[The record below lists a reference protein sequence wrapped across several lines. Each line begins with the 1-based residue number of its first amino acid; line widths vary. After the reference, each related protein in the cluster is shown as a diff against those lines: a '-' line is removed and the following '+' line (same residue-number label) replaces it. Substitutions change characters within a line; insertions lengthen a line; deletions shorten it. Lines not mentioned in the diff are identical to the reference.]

1 MKKIFKKP
9 TKDGELQLDGRTKLG
24 KQVKE
29 VEKTLTIIGKLIY
42 YAGKVVKV
50 PLRLL
55 TRAFVMGAKLIV
67 YWPYKLLFL
76 GIKYLIRGFTLAI
89 GFLASYSVAALKKIW
104 IKIRHKNSDNSK
116 SISRS
121 TIEDE

>member
-29 VEKTLTIIGKLIY
+29 VEKTLTIIGKLIH
-42 YAGKVVKV
+42 YAGKVVAM

-55 TRAFVMGAKLIV
+55 SKVFVMGAKLV
-67 YWPYKLLFL
+67 YWQYKLLFL
-76 GIKYLIRGFTLAI
+76 GIKYLVRGFILAI
-89 GFLASYSVAALKKIW
+89 GFLASFSMSALKKIW
-104 IKIRHKNSDNSK
+104 IKIRDKNSDNSK
-116 SISRS
+116 PTSLS
-121 TIEDE
+121 TIEDK

>member
-1 MKKIFKKP
+1 MKRIFKKP

-29 VEKTLTIIGKLIY
+29 VEKTLTIIGKLIH
-42 YAGKVVKV
+42 YAGKVVAM

-55 TRAFVMGAKLIV
+55 SKVFVMGAKLV

-104 IKIRHKNSDNSK
+104 IKIRNKNSDNSK

>member
-1 MKKIFKKP
+1 MKRIFKKP

-29 VEKTLTIIGKLIY
+29 VEKTLTIIGKLIH
-42 YAGKVVKV
+42 YAGKVVAM

-55 TRAFVMGAKLIV
+55 SKVFVMGAKLV
-67 YWPYKLLFL
+67 YWQYKLLFL
-76 GIKYLIRGFTLAI
+76 GIKYLARGFILAI
-89 GFLASYSVAALKKIW
+89 GFLASFSVSALKKIW

-116 SISRS
+116 PRSRS